1 MPASPAQPE
10 APPDELAEEVGDP
23 SIVDG
28 TGEETREETGDEGG
42 ALAPD
47 ETILRQNI
55 AKLTSSARSL
65 MPEGLEAAI
74 PLPAMADLLAF
85 LRQ

>member
-1 MPASPAQPE
+1 MFL
-10 APPDELAEEVGDP
+10 LAYAWDLARAIG
-23 SIVDG
+23 
-28 TGEETREETGDEGG
+28 
-42 ALAPD
+42 APD

-55 AKLTSSARSL
+55 AKLTSSALSL